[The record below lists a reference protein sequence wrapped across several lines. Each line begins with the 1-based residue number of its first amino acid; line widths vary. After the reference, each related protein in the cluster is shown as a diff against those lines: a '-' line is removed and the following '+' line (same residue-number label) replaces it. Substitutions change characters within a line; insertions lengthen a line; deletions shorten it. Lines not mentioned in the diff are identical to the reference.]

1 MGARR
6 PSMDHH
12 PRELTSGADARFW
25 PTLRRGVGLVR
36 AHRVALSISI
46 VLAIAGQGL
55 TIAIPWATG
64 RVVDEAMRP
73 KDTDQ
78 LRYLIGLILALAVGR
93 FIVMYLRRIIAGT
106 MAVDIERDLRNLV
119 YHQLLS
125 LSFPFFDR
133 NQTGQI
139 MSRATVDLTTLR
151 LFLGYGILFFTQH
164 IVTILAVTA
173 VLLWMNVW
181 VAMMVLVI
189 VPPLAVI
196 AVLYS
201 RRSQPVVTEA
211 QQALAEVTTQA
222 EESVVGVRVIKAFGQ
237 EDREVGRFAG
247 RTNRVFDLNVEAT
260 RLRSI
265 YVPVMDFLPTISI
278 ALLIGAGGYAV
289 IRGSMSLGDFVTYG
303 LLVALMVMPLRML
316 GGWIGDTQRFVASSE
331 RIFQILDM
339 PTDVA
344 EPADAEPLPAGG
356 GAIRFAG
363 VTFGYDPDRPVVREV
378 DLDIAPGS
386 TVAIIG
392 RTGSGKTTLTQLV
405 PRFYDTDRGRVLVE
419 GVDVRRLRLDELR
432 GAIGTVA
439 EDTYLFSAPIRD
451 NIAFGRPNA
460 TDDEVRL
467 AAQRAQAAG
476 FIEELPDGYGTL
488 VGERGLTLSGGQRQR
503 IAIARALL
511 LDPRILILD
520 DATASVD
527 ASTEARIRL
536 ALEEVMRGRTTLIIA
551 HRLSTIA
558 LADRIVVLEDGR
570 VVADGTHEELI
581 DSSPVYREIHD
592 HGLVERRFVDAD
604 GDHVVMPVEH
614 EEASA

>member
-1 MGARR
+1 
-6 PSMDHH
+6 MDHDPH
-12 PRELTSGADARFW
+12 ELTSGADARFW
-25 PTLRRGVGLVR
+25 PTIGRGIGLMR
-36 AHRVALSISI
+36 DHRIALSVSI
-46 VLAIAGQGL
+46 VLAILGQAF

-73 KDTDQ
+73 KDMEQ
-78 LRYLIGLILALAVGR
+78 LRYLIILILALAIGR
-93 FIVMYLRRIIAGT
+93 FVVMYARRIVSGT
-106 MAVDIERDLRNLV
+106 MAVNIERDLRNLV
-119 YHQLLS
+119 YHHLLS

-151 LFLGYGILFFTQH
+151 LYLGYGILFFTQH
-164 IVTILAVTA
+164 IVTITAVTA
-173 VLLWMNVW
+173 VLLWMNAW
-181 VAMMVLVI
+181 VALLVLVI
-189 VPPLAVI
+189 VPPLAWLAI
-196 AVLYS
+196 AYS
-201 RRSQPVVTEA
+201 RRSQPVVTDA
-211 QQALAEVTTQA
+211 QQALAQVTTQA

-237 EDREVGRFAG
+237 ERQEVDRFRDRADD
-247 RTNRVFDLNVEAT
+247 VFGLNVEAT

-265 YVPVMDFLPTISI
+265 YIPVMDFLPTISL
-278 ALLIGAGGYAV
+278 ALLIGVGGYAV
-289 IRGSMSLGDFVTYG
+289 INDAMSLGDFVTYS
-303 LLVALMVMPLRML
+303 LLVALIVMPLRML
-316 GGWIGDTQRFVASSE
+316 GGWIGDTQRFVASSQ

-339 PTDVA
+339 RPDI
-344 EPADAEPLPAGG
+344 EEADDALPLPAGG
-356 GAIRFAG
+356 GAIAFED
-363 VTFGYDPDRPVVREV
+363 VTFGYRPEHPVIRGASLVIE
-378 DLDIAPGS
+378 PGS

-405 PRFYDTDRGRVLVE
+405 PRFYDADAGRVLVE
-419 GVDVRRLRLDELR
+419 GVDVRDLRLDELR

-439 EDTYLFSAPIRD
+439 EDTYLFSASIHD
-451 NIAFGRPNA
+451 NIAFGRPDA
-460 TDDEVRL
+460 SDEEVRE
-467 AAQRAQAAG
+467 AARRAQAAA

-536 ALEEVMRGRTTLIIA
+536 ALEEVMQGRTTLIIA

-570 VVADGTHEELI
+570 IVADGTHDDLI
-581 DSSPVYREIHD
+581 HTSDVYREIHD
-592 HGLVERRFVDAD
+592 HGLVDRRFVDAD
-604 GDHVVMPVEH
+604 GDHVIVPVER